1 MNRADTAQHF
11 RILRDWVER
20 GKLLALT
27 IHQPFAYQ
35 ILLEDGHE
43 QAKRVENR
51 SWLPPR
57 WLIGQRIVIHAGQS
71 RRRLN
76 YGDDVRWPLKFGAA
90 LGTIQIAGALR
101 KRLTGCPATGWED
114 DEFPLGYEWL
124 GTHRHAEGPV
134 CWVLERPE
142 LWPRAV
148 ECAGAQGLWRWD
160 G

>member
-1 MNRADTAQHF
+1 MSKAKTTQHF
-11 RILRDWVER
+11 SVLRGWVER
-20 GKLLALT
+20 GGMLALT

-51 SWLPPR
+51 TWFPPR
-57 WLIGQRIVIHAGQS
+57 WMIGRRIVIHAGLGRQ
-71 RRRLN
+71 RLN

-90 LGTIQIAGALR
+90 LGTIRIAGALR
-101 KRLTGCPATGWED
+101 KQPTGSPATGWD
-114 DEFPLGYEWL
+114 NDELPHGYEWL
-124 GTHRHAEGPV
+124 ATHRHAEGPV
-134 CWVLERPE
+134 CWVLEGPE

-148 ECAGAQGLWRWD
+148 ECAGAQGLWRWK